1 MTLSRE
7 QLQRVAT
14 ETGFSL
20 DSLEKVWMLVRLLNQ
35 LTAHPFL
42 GPRVVLKG
50 GTALNLF
57 IFDLPRLSV
66 DIDLNYVGSTDREV
80 MLAERPKLDDAL
92 VQVVARAGLIVKRRP
107 DEHAGGKWK
116 MSYTSVLGRP
126 AILEVDINYMLRAP
140 LWDVERRDSP
150 EIVGERAT
158 QTRLLEPHEL
168 AAGKLAALLARR
180 ASRDLFDA
188 RELLALEELD
198 EERLRIAFV
207 VYGGINRVD
216 WRTLSVTDVTTTAD
230 DVKSQLL
237 PMLRRDVRPEATRV
251 EGWTAELVDETR
263 TRLAKVLPLRE
274 HERRFLDRLNDDG
287 ELEPALLTADRTLQ
301 DRITS
306 HPGLQWKAQNVRKH
320 RR

>member
-1 MTLSRE
+1 
-7 QLQRVAT
+7 
-14 ETGFSL
+14 
-20 DSLEKVWMLVRLLNQ
+20 
-35 LTAHPFL
+35 
-42 GPRVVLKG
+42 
-50 GTALNLF
+50 
-57 IFDLPRLSV
+57 
-66 DIDLNYVGSTDREV
+66 
-80 MLAERPKLDDAL
+80 
-92 VQVVARAGLIVKRRP
+92 
-107 DEHAGGKWK
+107 
-116 MSYTSVLGRP
+116 VLGRP

-216 WRTLSVTDVTTTAD
+216 WRTLSVADVTTTAD

-237 PMLRRDVRPEATRV
+237 PMLRRDVRPEATQV
-251 EGWTAELVDETR
+251 EAWTAELVDETR

-287 ELEPALLTADRTLQ
+287 GIEPALLTDDRTLQ

-306 HPGLQWKAQNVRKH
+306 HTGLRWKAQNVKKH
-320 RR
+320 RG